1 MYDPGMISRPAL
13 EGVVRSALR
22 ESPVVA
28 LLGPRQCG
36 KTTLAKRL
44 AGQDRA
50 RFFDLEDAVDVAR
63 LESPQ
68 RTLGAL
74 RGLVVI
80 DEIQRVPSL
89 FEVLRVLADRR
100 PTRARF
106 LVLGSA
112 SPHLVR
118 GVSESLAG
126 RVRYVEMGGFDV
138 AEAGASSWS
147 RLWSRGSF
155 PRSFLARSERESLAW
170 RNAFVTSYLE
180 RDVPQL
186 GITIPSATLR
196 RFWTMVAHYHGQYWN
211 AAEFARTLG
220 TSEPTARRYL
230 DILTGSYVVRQL
242 LPWFE
247 NIGKRQVKSPKIY
260 VRDSGLLHALLGIR
274 AATDLWGHPK
284 RGASFEGFAVEQ
296 VIRLLGTTESYF
308 WGTHSGA
315 ELDLFALHAGERW
328 GFEIKSSDAPTT
340 TASMRSAIETL
351 RLDRLRVVYPGDRS
365 YDLDERIRVVAVAEL
380 ASELR

>member
-1 MYDPGMISRPAL
+1 MISRPAL
-13 EGVVRSALR
+13 EGAVRSALR

-147 RLWSRGSF
+147 RLWSRGGF

-196 RFWTMVAHYHGQYWN
+196 RFWTMVAHYHGQHWN

-365 YDLDERIRVVAVAEL
+365 YDLDDRIRVVSVNEL
-380 ASELR
+380 ASELH